1 MRIALAMANPIL
13 MFLPTGATELSVCF
27 LHVPAL
33 SPAPSSSQRSCNAPL
48 FVSSTSRARIKSKVQ
63 KLKDNHSYITPSQYV
78 SGEVAGISIV
88 FGLLKDFGRR
98 LRIGRRRPLQE
109 TLENTKLSFLLKTEG
124 RRRKKIK
131 NRLKKL
137 GYKFSSGEDGH
148 VERKSIEYS
157 PSDWVEDEYKSY
169 SLDGLR
175 ATAGV
180 LRTKIRM
187 KQDELKE
194 LDVLT
199 RDVVGEMRMKGFL
212 SKNSRES
219 GVDAVRTNTLTNP
232 LGNDEM
238 MGENELV
245 ALNDQWKNNLYDANS
260 TTMDHNNSEESD
272 DDALVYDFQLDL
284 MKTRAAEIQSA
295 ILLDRIKLQRLD
307 RRISCCES
315 DELGVLERA
324 VGNTLDTLNESEFLE
339 NPFTMINQ
347 RGRKFAATLRQS
359 SSVLFRRIDRE
370 SMLQEERNL
379 ESLSGYV
386 YKETSAGVRIVK
398 KLLSNPS
405 QLTQLIDPDTPTLI
419 PHVPAILS
427 RLDRL
432 ESHVAPILSSVL
444 NNKQHLRSIEVRIVL
459 YGRTYIQSSH
469 HSFLSHSH
477 TYQRYWRGSMIL
489 SLIWNGFWTILMS

>member
-1 MRIALAMANPIL
+1 MITEDDNIAKLRKRNQKNHNQSKMRIALAIITNPIL
-13 MFLPTGATELSVCF
+13 MVLATGTTELPVCF
-27 LHVPAL
+27 INNVPAL
-33 SPAPSSSQRSCNAPL
+33 SSVPSSSQRSAPSL
-48 FVSSTSRARIKSKVQ
+48 FMSSTSRARIKSKVQ
-63 KLKDNHSYITPSQYV
+63 KLKDKQCYITPSQYV
-78 SGEVAGISIV
+78 SGEVAGISIG
-88 FGLLKDFGRR
+88 FDLLRDYGRR
-98 LRIGRRRPLQE
+98 LKIGRRRPLQE

-137 GYKFSSGEDGH
+137 GYKFSQGKDGH
-148 VERKSIEYS
+148 VELKSAEYS
-157 PSDWVEDEYKSY
+157 PSDWVEDEYNSF

-180 LRTKIRM
+180 LRTKIRI

-194 LDVLT
+194 LEVLM
-199 RDVVGEMRMKGFL
+199 RDVVREMRMEGFL

-219 GVDAVRTNTLTNP
+219 GVDVVKTNTLTNP
-232 LGNDEM
+232 LGHDKM
-238 MGENELV
+238 MGESELV
-245 ALNDQWKNNLYDANS
+245 VLNDQWKNNLYDANS
-260 TTMDHNNSEESD
+260 TTMDENNSEDSD
-272 DDALVYDFQLDL
+272 DDALVYEFQLDL

-295 ILLDRIKLQRLD
+295 ILLDRIKLQRID
-307 RRISCCES
+307 RKIACCES

-339 NPFTMINQ
+339 NPFTIINQ

-370 SMLQEERNL
+370 SRLQEERNL

-444 NNKQHLRSIEVRIVL
+444 NNKQHLRSIEVCGL
-459 YGRTYIQSSH
+459 T
-469 HSFLSHSH
+469 
-477 TYQRYWRGSMIL
+477 
-489 SLIWNGFWTILMS
+489 

>member
-148 VERKSIEYS
+148 VELKSIEYS

-260 TTMDHNNSEESD
+260 TTMNHNNSEESD
-272 DDALVYDFQLDL
+272 DDALVYEFQLDL

>member
-33 SPAPSSSQRSCNAPL
+33 SPAQSSSQRSCNAPL

-78 SGEVAGISIV
+78 SGEVAGISIGL
-88 FGLLKDFGRR
+88 GLLKDFGRR
-98 LRIGRRRPLQE
+98 LKIGRRRPLQE

-124 RRRKKIK
+124 RRRKEIK
-131 NRLKKL
+131 NRLKRL
-137 GYKFSSGEDGH
+137 GYKFTSGEDGH
-148 VERKSIEYS
+148 LELKSTEHS

-194 LDVLT
+194 LDVLM
-199 RDVVGEMRMKGFL
+199 RDVVGEMRMEDFL

-260 TTMDHNNSEESD
+260 TTMDHSNNEESD
-272 DDALVYDFQLDL
+272 DDALVYEFQLDL
-284 MKTRAAEIQSA
+284 MKTRAAEFQST

-315 DELGVLERA
+315 GELGVLERA
-324 VGNTLDTLNESEFLE
+324 VGNTLYSLNESEFLD

-459 YGRTYIQSSH
+459 YGRTYVQPIFSS
-469 HSFLSHSH
+469 F
-477 TYQRYWRGSMIL
+477 IL
-489 SLIWNGFWTILMS
+489 IS